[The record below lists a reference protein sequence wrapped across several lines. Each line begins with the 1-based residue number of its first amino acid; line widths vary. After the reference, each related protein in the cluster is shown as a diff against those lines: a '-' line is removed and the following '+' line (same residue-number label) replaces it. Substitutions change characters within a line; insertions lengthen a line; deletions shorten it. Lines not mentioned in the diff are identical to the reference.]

1 MILQV
6 PRILASFG
14 FVAALLGGASCAAAQ
29 DKPDRPPWA
38 QPSTNK
44 PSTSQPDTGAQGTP
58 PPGVLAPID
67 PPPSKSQEAQSP
79 KGTIKVN
86 VNLVNVLVSVL
97 DEQKRPAPDLSVE
110 AFQVVEEGVPQ
121 KISFFESETK
131 WPLDI
136 ALMIDASLSAH
147 MDMQYERS
155 AASHF
160 IQQVLRPDDRM
171 SVFSFDETVTQR
183 SMFTNQVHVLEDAVA
198 KIPDGAGTSI
208 YDAILLGSQSLAKRG
223 GDHRRV
229 IVMLTDG
236 GETTSRADFETA
248 RRAAVRGDVL
258 LYTILIRPLPGEN
271 GRNTAGEHAL
281 QTITETTGGAMFF
294 PEKAEELP
302 VIFDRIDA
310 ELRTQYRLGYYP
322 NPRGPANTYR
332 TIDVKVLPGYSAR
345 HRTSYL
351 VGAQ

>member
-6 PRILASFG
+6 LRTLASFA
-14 FVAALLGGASCAAAQ
+14 FLAALLGGASCAAAQ

-44 PSTSQPDTGAQGTP
+44 PASSPSNGGQ
-58 PPGVLAPID
+58 PPGPPDLIVPAPED
-67 PPPSKSQEAQSP
+67 APPKVQETQAP

-97 DEQKRPAPDLSVE
+97 DEDKRPAPNLPME

-121 KISFFESETK
+121 EISFFEAETK

-136 ALMIDASLSAH
+136 ALMVDASLSAH
-147 MDMQYERS
+147 MDIQYERS

-183 SMFTNQVHVLEDAVA
+183 SLFTGQVHLLQEAVA

-208 YDAILLGSQSLAKRG
+208 YDAILLGSQALAKRG

-236 GETTSRADFETA
+236 GETTSHADFETA

-322 NPRGPANTYR
+322 NPHGPANTYR

-345 HRTSYL
+345 HRRSYL
-351 VGAQ
+351 VQ